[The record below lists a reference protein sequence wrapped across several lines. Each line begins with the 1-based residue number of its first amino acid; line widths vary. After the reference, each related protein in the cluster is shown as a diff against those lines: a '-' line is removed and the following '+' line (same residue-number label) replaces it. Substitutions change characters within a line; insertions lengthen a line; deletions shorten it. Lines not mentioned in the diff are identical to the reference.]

1 MALAACQSSASASHA
16 ALITEQE
23 ATTALGTDPGAGQET
38 LPGVSGNGTCVYG
51 AGSSVVRLSVD
62 ISGVGKA
69 IYAGDRD
76 TVNGI
81 NPSFVHTIA
90 GVGDAAF
97 ETPGGATQDTIYLY
111 KGGTFIEITLA
122 VEAATALP
130 TDQLVT
136 LAKTAV
142 GRV

>member
-1 MALAACQSSASASHA
+1 
-16 ALITEQE
+16 
-23 ATTALGTDPGAGQET
+23 LGTDPGAGQESM
-38 LPGVSGNGTCVYG
+38 PGVTGNGTCVYG
-51 AGSSVVRLSVD
+51 AGSTVVRFSVD

-69 IYAGDRD
+69 IYDGDRT
-76 TVNGI
+76 TVAGI
-81 NPSFVHTIA
+81 NPSFVHTVG

-111 KGGTFIEITLA
+111 KGGTFIEITLGVA
-122 VEAATALP
+122 SATAVP
-130 TDQLVT
+130 TAQLVT